1 MQSFG
6 PKLQVCVYMRAFPK
20 LSTEQ
25 RMSSYSTANMHV
37 CYIRLMYTSFRFVK
51 LINKSCQVCVVTPVF
66 LSAVWQALENWT
78 VP

>member
-1 MQSFG
+1 
-6 PKLQVCVYMRAFPK
+6 
-20 LSTEQ
+20 
-25 RMSSYSTANMHV
+25 MSSYSTANMHV